1 MLQQQKQILAGDVLG
16 EQTFAQNLGR
26 EDFEFLLGLEDR
38 EDQRRG
44 ASAKKEEW

>member
-26 EDFEFLLGLEDR
+26 EDFEFCWAWKTAE
-38 EDQRRG
+38 
-44 ASAKKEEW
+44 